1 MSKLIRRIWQT
12 CWLLLQCRRTFSLVA
27 GDATLLQ
34 VKMTDSMADGWS
46 PIEYQLWNAS
56 NAGES
61 TSLQVVMRSS
71 DASGWSGNSYTL
83 TSGGSQL
90 SSDTLLSG
98 MYDGSVSVAVNVGQE
113 LIFSLPNPGGTTS
126 TISWDLQ
133 TTNADGTFTIYS
145 VSSTDPDLIKFPTA
159 LTFTMPGLS
168 FRRVRHK
175 DLGLREDCVSLVSCR
190 PDRKR
195 GWRATEGQWPEC
207 EKSPGETLSAAVRD
221 FLCSTLPSENSWY
234 DFEGYERARLR
245 YRFGTADRA
254 HCAVPAWRYLR
265 EEPLR
270 LYSLLQAKL
279 EATKILINIGAGD
292 ASIDDPLG
300 NILRNFAGGKTWSG
314 VYFDAVPENCEK
326 VRQAMDETNSE
337 IRVHCGFSTPD
348 SVVSAI
354 CRSLQGVPGMK
365 ETCQSAGVT
374 RVAAVDARAARID
387 VDALSI
393 DIDSFDCAVLREVLR
408 VVSPKMVSVEVMPL
422 PPPVSVLT
430 EFHPQHLRSAN
441 ANMSGYAAISGGTT
455 RQGGF
460 FPGCSL
466 SAAIALLWPNSL
478 GLYRLS
484 ARDALFVRKDVAE
497 LVLGEDWRPADEF
510 QCWRHLCADLGL
522 TANLMNLT
530 SLGVYR
536 RLMPFVHDMLKER
549 FFQVQ
554 QSHPFTLAVAM
565 PPPSQELPSVKLWKK
580 SCLLIGSATLP
591 SSVSGQVDLLPAY
604 VGDDLL
610 FSVLTGGSTDTM
622 YIGWSLMEMDSS
634 QIYSAQDAASDA
646 VKFPFLINFTVA
658 GPSACVQNT
667 AREVSFYMDV
677 YSTDMDFSMATFTK
691 IFADESWLYLLPT
704 ASKLF
709 RVDLMTISQ
718 VESLD
723 VGGSSFTGG
732 FTDGTYGYLVPSCLA
747 NEEFTG

>member
-1 MSKLIRRIWQT
+1 
-12 CWLLLQCRRTFSLVA
+12 
-27 GDATLLQ
+27 
-34 VKMTDSMADGWS
+34 
-46 PIEYQLWNAS
+46 
-56 NAGES
+56 
-61 TSLQVVMRSS
+61 
-71 DASGWSGNSYTL
+71 
-83 TSGGSQL
+83 
-90 SSDTLLSG
+90 
-98 MYDGSVSVAVNVGQE
+98 
-113 LIFSLPNPGGTTS
+113 
-126 TISWDLQ
+126 
-133 TTNADGTFTIYS
+133 
-145 VSSTDPDLIKFPTA
+145 
-159 LTFTMPGLS
+159 
-168 FRRVRHK
+168 
-175 DLGLREDCVSLVSCR
+175 
-190 PDRKR
+190 
-195 GWRATEGQWPEC
+195 
-207 EKSPGETLSAAVRD
+207 
-221 FLCSTLPSENSWY
+221 
-234 DFEGYERARLR
+234 
-245 YRFGTADRA
+245 
-254 HCAVPAWRYLR
+254 
-265 EEPLR
+265 
-270 LYSLLQAKL
+270 
-279 EATKILINIGAGD
+279 
-292 ASIDDPLG
+292 
-300 NILRNFAGGKTWSG
+300 
-314 VYFDAVPENCEK
+314 
-326 VRQAMDETNSE
+326 
-337 IRVHCGFSTPD
+337 
-348 SVVSAI
+348 
-354 CRSLQGVPGMK
+354 MK
-365 ETCQSAGVT
+365 ETCQSA
-374 RVAAVDARAARID
+374 AARID

-565 PPPSQELPSVKLWKK
+565 PPPSQELPS
-580 SCLLIGSATLP
+580 LLIGSATLP

-677 YSTDMDFSMATFTK
+677 YSTDMDFSMATFTT
-691 IFADESWLYLLPT
+691 LT
-704 ASKLF
+704 
-709 RVDLMTISQ
+709 
-718 VESLD
+718 
-723 VGGSSFTGG
+723 
-732 FTDGTYGYLVPSCLA
+732 
-747 NEEFTG
+747 